1 MHAENYPALSPAEQQ
16 LAAHLRGSL
25 DQTLADTDAVARA
38 RLAAARRRALDA
50 ANVPARRRAPL
61 WAGAALAAG
70 VVTALTLQWWPVGDA
85 TVAPS
90 TDPDALEWLVAEEN
104 PELIQDLE
112 FYEWLDS
119 QVSRS

>member
-1 MHAENYPALSPAEQQ
+1 MDTDNDPALSPAEQA
-16 LAAHLRGSL
+16 LAARLRA
-25 DQTLADTDAVARA
+25 DFDRAAADTDAVARA

-50 ANVPARRRAPL
+50 AAPTKRRAPL

-70 VVTALTLQWWPVGDA
+70 VVAALTIQWWPASDA

-119 QVSRS
+119 EVSRS